1 MTHMRPQITV
11 SILLVGCALLWGCT
25 TVTAPQPTI
34 APTAT
39 TVEEAVAPAPEPTA
53 TAIVEEEAEPK
64 EAPAEASR
72 PPNTLSYP
80 INLPP
85 GFGIELYAAD
95 IPNARA
101 MALSPSGMLFV
112 GSRSAGTLYAVIDID
127 QDYQADRVVV
137 LENRLNMP
145 TGLAFDDGSLYV
157 AEVNR
162 VVRYD
167 NIEAEVQKLP
177 DGQLLPN
184 PEIVNDT
191 FPSERWHGWK
201 YLRMGPDNKLYV
213 PVGVPCNV
221 CDNGDPYGTIMRM
234 NLDGSDL
241 EVYVRGVRNSVGF
254 DFDPTTNDLWFTDN
268 GRDEMGDDL
277 PPDELNHVTEAGQH
291 FGFPFCHGG
300 SVPEPEYPERSCDE
314 FIAPAQPLGPHVAA
328 LGMRFYTGDMFP
340 EEYRNQIFIAE
351 HGSWNRTVPIG
362 YRVMMVRLDDAGDV
376 ISYEPFAD
384 GWLADQTLG
393 RPADLLV
400 MPDGSMLVSDDAAGA
415 IYRIYYNN

>member
-1 MTHMRPQITV
+1 MHIKSTL
-11 SILLVGCALLWGCT
+11 SALLVGCVILSGCAT
-25 TVTAPQPTI
+25 QIAPEPATV

-39 TVEEAVAPAPEPTA
+39 TVEEVTEAEPTA
-53 TAIVEEEAEPK
+53 TALVEADPTT
-64 EAPAEASR
+64 APATASR
-72 PPNTLSYP
+72 PPNALPYP

-85 GFGIELYAAD
+85 GFGIELYASN

-101 MALSPSGMLFV
+101 MALGPNGTLFV
-112 GSRSAGTLYAVIDID
+112 GSRRAGTLYAVLDIN
-127 QDYQADRVVV
+127 QDYQADRVVM

-145 TGLAFDDGSLYV
+145 TGLAFDNGSLYV
-157 AEVNR
+157 AEVSR

-167 NIEAEVQKLP
+167 DIEAKVQKLP
-177 DGQLLPN
+177 EGQRLPN

-191 FPSERWHGWK
+191 FPSDTWHGWK
-201 YLRMGPDNKLYV
+201 YLRIGPDNKLYV

-241 EVYVRGVRNSVGF
+241 EVYARGVRNSVGF

-277 PPDELNHVTEAGQH
+277 PPDELNHVTAAGQH
-291 FGFPFCHGG
+291 FGFPYCHGG
-300 SVPEPEYPERSCDE
+300 SVQEPSFTERSCAE
-314 FIAPAQPLGPHVAA
+314 FVAPAQPLGPHVAA

-340 EEYRNQIFIAE
+340 PEYQNQIFIAE
-351 HGSWNRTVPIG
+351 HGSWNRSVPIG
-362 YRVMMVRLDDAGDV
+362 YRVMMVRVNEAREV

-384 GWLADQTLG
+384 GWLVDQEQKLG
-393 RPADLLV
+393 RPVDLLV
-400 MPDGSMLVSDDAAGA
+400 MPDGAMLVSDDAAGA
-415 IYRIYYNN
+415 IYRIYYGAVN